1 MDTMKRLDELLADH
15 EMTLFDLAKACN
27 INYSTFHA
35 AKKRGGQLS
44 IDTIE
49 CICDGLGIRPFE
61 FFMNDEDWKGIEEY
75 VLQRRKRNGK

>member
-35 AKKRGGQLS
+35 VVNYPLTLLNVYAMDLELDPLS
-44 IDTIE
+44 SS
-49 CICDGLGIRPFE
+49 
-61 FFMNDEDWKGIEEY
+61 
-75 VLQRRKRNGK
+75 

>member
-15 EMTLFDLAKACN
+15 EMTLFDLAKASD
-27 INYSTFHA
+27 ITYSTLHT
-35 AKKRGGQLS
+35 AKKRGSQLS

-49 CICDGLGIRPFE
+49 RVCDGLGIRPFE